1 MDDEDLG
8 SQRKKWNETVR
19 ADMLRKLFPN
29 APKRSRC
36 RMCKAT
42 YPNRILE
49 GSSIAHSMCPE
60 CIGSRIVKRIKKKQV
75 SSNPVKDKITTEPT
89 VIKDED
95 LMTLKQYLE
104 MEI

>member
-42 YPNRILE
+42 YPNRIFE

-75 SSNPVKDKITTEPT
+75 SSNPVKEKIVAETTT
-89 VIKDED
+89 IKEEN

-104 MEI
+104 MKI

>member
-8 SQRKKWNETVR
+8 SQRRKWNQTVR
-19 ADMLRKLFPN
+19 AETLKKLFPN

-75 SSNPVKDKITTEPT
+75 SSNPVKEKIVAETTTIRE
-89 VIKDED
+89 EN

-104 MEI
+104 MDI